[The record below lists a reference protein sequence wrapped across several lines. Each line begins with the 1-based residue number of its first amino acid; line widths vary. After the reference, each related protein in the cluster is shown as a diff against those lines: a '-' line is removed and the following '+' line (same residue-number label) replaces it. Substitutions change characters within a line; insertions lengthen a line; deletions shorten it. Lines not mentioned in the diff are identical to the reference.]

1 MNEWAPRWRPGVG
14 GRRHR
19 PFLAVGLVRWSIAV
33 RVVSIGLVASLA
45 LASAEPARA
54 GQSSDA
60 ALDEAFAAFWVAT
73 SDTAVVAAA
82 ERVLA
87 TDPDIETVWS
97 RLRLGRPYSGEVPAG
112 RQLLTRS
119 NRDGVEHA
127 YVLLIPE
134 SYDPSVRYPVRVY
147 LHGGVMR
154 PQRDDGWWRNEERV
168 MRDDAIVVIPSS
180 WDESIWWQDSQI
192 ENLAG
197 ILTAVKRTY
206 NVDENRVYLLGISDG
221 ATGAYYHA
229 FKAATPWA
237 GFLAFIGHPVVLANP
252 SSGVDGEMHVTNLR
266 NKPLFII
273 NGGRDRLYPVAAVV
287 PFLRLFRDAG
297 VQLDFRPQPEAGH
310 DTTWWE
316 SEAAAMDSFMDDV
329 QRRPM
334 PAALSWETESVDRY
348 NRAHWLVITELG
360 SVEGESDLDPFNT
373 VADASSGT
381 PLGIST
387 LGELQDGSGVKVFEV
402 AEDSIASAAGMVS
415 NDTIVE
421 IEGREAPTVEDL
433 KNALTGFAPGD
444 RLRLAVDRGGEQVE
458 IVFVY
463 PETAAPRTRTAFPHR
478 QPSGR
483 VEVRVAGRN
492 QVRVATQGVRRFT
505 LLLSPEE
512 FDFTAPMTVVTNGAT
527 SFEGMVEPDI
537 GALLRWAAV
546 DQDRTMMFGAE
557 LEIEVTPAP

>member
-1 MNEWAPRWRPGVG
+1 MIEWSA
-14 GRRHR
+14 GRRR
-19 PFLAVGLVRWSIAV
+19 GVADYRGLIRRSTAV
-33 RVVSIGLVASLA
+33 RFVAIGLVAMA
-45 LASAEPARA
+45 IAVPARA

-60 ALDEAFAAFWVAT
+60 NLNEAFAAFWAAT
-73 SDTAVVAAA
+73 SHAEVAAA
-82 ERVLA
+82 VERVHA
-87 TDPDIETVWS
+87 ADPDIEAVWS
-97 RLRLGRPYSGEVPAG
+97 QLRRGRPYSGDVPTG
-112 RQLLTRS
+112 RQLLSRP

-134 SYDPSVRYPVRVY
+134 RYDPAVRYPVRVY

-154 PQRDDGWWRNEERV
+154 PKREDGWWRNEDRV
-168 MRDDAIVVIPSS
+168 TRDDVIVVIPAS
-180 WDESIWWQDSQI
+180 WNESIWWQDSQI

-197 ILTAVKRTY
+197 VLTEVKRTY

-229 FKAATPWA
+229 FKATTPWA
-237 GFLAFIGHPVVLANP
+237 GFLPFIGHPVVLANP

-287 PFLRLFRDAG
+287 PFLRLFREAG
-297 VQLDFRPQPEAGH
+297 VRLDFRPHPEAGH
-310 DTTWWE
+310 DTSWWE
-316 SEAAAMDSFMDDV
+316 GEAAAMDSFMDDV

-334 PAALSWETESVDRY
+334 PAALSWETERVDRY

-373 VADASSGT
+373 VADAASGL

-387 LGELQDGSGVKVFEV
+387 IGELQDGSGLRVFEV
-402 AEDSIASAAGMVS
+402 EEDSIASAAGMQS
-415 NDTIVE
+415 NDTIVGV
-421 IEGREAPTVEDL
+421 EGREAPNADDL
-433 KNALTGFAPGD
+433 KTALTGFAPGD
-444 RLRLAVDRGGEQVE
+444 RIRLVVDRGGEQRE

-463 PETAAPRTRTAFPHR
+463 PEMAEPRTRPAFPHR

-483 VEVRVAGRN
+483 VELRVAGRN
-492 QVRVATQGVRRFT
+492 QVNAATEGVRRFT

-512 FDFTAPMTVVTNGAT
+512 FDFTAPVRVVTNGVT
-527 SFEGMVEPDI
+527 SFEGIVEPDV
-537 GALLRWAAV
+537 GVLLRWAAV

-557 LEIEVTPAP
+557 LDIEVTVRSELP

>member
-1 MNEWAPRWRPGVG
+1 MA
-14 GRRHR
+14 GR
-19 PFLAVGLVRWSIAV
+19 VRSSVAD
-33 RVVSIGLVASLA
+33 RVVSIGVVAGLA
-45 LASAEPARA
+45 LAVAAPARA
-54 GQSSDA
+54 GQPSDA
-60 ALDEAFAAFWVAT
+60 DLDAAFAAFWAAA
-73 SDTAVVAAA
+73 SDTTVAAA
-82 ERVLA
+82 TERVLA
-87 TDPDIETVWS
+87 TDPGIEDIWS
-97 RLRLGRPYSGEVPAG
+97 RLRRGRPYAADVPTG
-112 RQLLTRS
+112 RQLRS
-119 NRDGVEHA
+119 RPNRDGVEHA

-134 SYDPSVRYPVRVY
+134 GYDPSVRYPVRVY

-154 PQRDDGWWRNEERV
+154 PKRDDGWWRNEEQV
-168 MRDDAIVVIPSS
+168 ARDDAIVVIPAS

-197 ILTAVKRTY
+197 VLTDVKRTY

-221 ATGAYYHA
+221 ATGAYYQA
-229 FKAATPWA
+229 FKATTPWA
-237 GFLAFIGHPVVLANP
+237 GFLPFIGHSVVLANP
-252 SSGVDGEMHVTNLR
+252 STGVDGEMHVTNLR

-273 NGGRDRLYPVAAVV
+273 NSGRDRLYPVAAVV

-310 DTTWWE
+310 DTSWWE

-334 PAALSWETESVDRY
+334 PAALSWETERVDRY

-360 SVEGESDLDPFNT
+360 SVDGESELDPFNT
-373 VADASSGT
+373 VADAASGL

-387 LGELQDGSGVKVFEV
+387 IGELQDGSGLRVFEV
-402 AEDSIASAAGMVS
+402 EDDSIASASGMQS

-421 IEGREAPTVEDL
+421 VEGLEAPNVEDL

-444 RLRLAVDRGGEQVE
+444 RLRLVVDRSGERTE

-463 PETAAPRTRTAFPHR
+463 PEAAAPRTRPAFPHR

-483 VEVRVAGRN
+483 VELRVAGRN
-492 QVRVATQGVRRFT
+492 QVTVATQGVRRFM

-512 FDFTAPMTVVTNGAT
+512 FDFTAPVTVVTNGVT

-537 GALLRWAAV
+537 GVLLRWAAI

-557 LEIEVTPAP
+557 LDIEVTPAR

>member
-1 MNEWAPRWRPGVG
+1 MTVA
-14 GRRHR
+14 GR
-19 PFLAVGLVRWSIAV
+19 VRSSVAD
-33 RVVSIGLVASLA
+33 RVVSIGVVAGLA
-45 LASAEPARA
+45 LAVAVPARA
-54 GQSSDA
+54 GQTSDA
-60 ALDEAFAAFWVAT
+60 DLGAAFAAYWAAA
-73 SDTAVVAAA
+73 SDTAVAAA
-82 ERVLA
+82 TERVLA
-87 TDPDIETVWS
+87 TDPGIEDVWS
-97 RLRLGRPYSGEVPAG
+97 RLRRGRPYAADVPTG
-112 RQLLTRS
+112 RQLLSRP
-119 NRDGVEHA
+119 NRDGLEHA

-134 SYDPSVRYPVRVY
+134 DYDPSVRYPVRVY

-154 PQRDDGWWRNEERV
+154 PKREDGWWRNEERV
-168 MRDDAIVVIPSS
+168 ARDDAIVVIPAS

-197 ILTAVKRTY
+197 VLTDVKRTY

-221 ATGAYYHA
+221 ATGAYYQA
-229 FKAATPWA
+229 FKATTSWA
-237 GFLAFIGHPVVLANP
+237 GFLPFIGHAVVLANP
-252 SSGVDGEMHVTNLR
+252 STGVDGEMYVTNLR

-273 NGGRDRLYPVAAVV
+273 NSGRDRLYPVAAVV

-310 DTTWWE
+310 DTSWWE

-334 PAALSWETESVDRY
+334 PTALSWETERVDRY

-360 SVEGESDLDPFNT
+360 SVDGESELDPFNT
-373 VADASSGT
+373 VADAASGLL
-381 PLGIST
+381 LGIST
-387 LGELQDGSGVKVFEV
+387 IGELQDGSGLRVFEV
-402 AEDSIASAAGMVS
+402 EDDSIASAAGMQS

-421 IEGREAPTVEDL
+421 VEGLEAPNVEDL

-444 RLRLAVDRGGEQVE
+444 RLRLVVDRSGGRTE

-483 VEVRVAGRN
+483 VDVRVAGRN
-492 QVRVATQGVRRFT
+492 QVSVATQGVRRYT

-512 FDFTAPMTVVTNGAT
+512 FDFTAPVTVVTNGVT
-527 SFEGMVEPDI
+527 SFDGMVEPDI
-537 GALLRWAAV
+537 GALLRWAAI

-557 LEIEVTPAP
+557 LDVEVTPVP